1 MDRIPPLAWAAI
13 ALIVIITI
21 GFNYSLIS
29 MLRNK
34 PDIKNIKP
42 PKSRAAETLQKAGEV
57 LRNPFGDEQAQL
69 KELSDLVDRLNDNP
83 PPPDSQP

>member
-1 MDRIPPLAWAAI
+1 LQPPLAWAAI
-13 ALIVIITI
+13 AFIVIITI

-34 PDIKNIKP
+34 PDIKKTKP
-42 PKSRAAETLQKAGEV
+42 PKSRTVETLRKAGEV

-69 KELSDLVDRLNDNP
+69 KELSDLVDRLNDKP
-83 PPPDSQP
+83 PPSDSQS